1 LPQKVLFVCTGNT
14 CRSPMAEGLL
24 RKMAQEKGWGLSA
37 FSAGL
42 AAFPGVPAAPEAVE
56 AAKEKGFDLEPHQS
70 QPLSKPLVLESDLIV
85 TMTARHKEMIL
96 KKMPGLEGK
105 VQMLSELA
113 GAGETDIEDPVGQP
127 IESYR
132 ETLGQIEDYLN
143 KSAGRFAQ
151 A

>member
-1 LPQKVLFVCTGNT
+1 
-14 CRSPMAEGLL
+14 
-24 RKMAQEKGWGLSA
+24 MAQEKGWGLSV

-96 KKMPGLEGK
+96 KKMPDLSPK
-105 VQMLSELA
+105 VRMLSEVA
-113 GAGETDIEDPVGQP
+113 GDGERDIEDPVGQP
-127 IESYR
+127 IDAYR
-132 ETLGQIEDYLN
+132 VTLKQIEDYLN
-143 KSAGRFAQ
+143 KSAGHFA
-151 A
+151 